1 MRTDARANPRAR
13 ALPDQDVRDA
23 VKAERARNVVIDA
36 GAGTGKTTLIVT
48 RLVDMLAP
56 TDDGDA
62 FTIDRI
68 AAVTFTRRAAGEL
81 RLRIRERLLSELGKQ
96 DLSDLRRQR
105 LHHALA
111 GLDTAHV
118 GTIHSFADRLLRRH
132 PMQARLSPFYDVVE
146 DEADLVDETW
156 RLLLDSAQQG
166 TLAAR
171 LAGMDAAARAEEA
184 QQTVLDYLLAGFRSD
199 TKEHEFYSQRGLDAL
214 VAGFIRSRD
223 VTPVEPKPPK
233 ADLASF
239 RKLARTAVAELT
251 KVQGTK
257 WVPLWMRKAGR
268 TLQGLATSDDPVE
281 VLAGLR
287 RLCQEQPKQ
296 VRKGEDCD
304 GDSAVW
310 NTWKLWDG
318 QFKDSPALRDDM
330 LAPMRRWMAL
340 RLVRVAPVVCALYQQ
355 VKAQHQVVDE
365 VDLLLQLRNLLRAD
379 LEVRRGCQQL
389 FDHIFIDE
397 FQDTDPLQAEIV
409 LYLCERDARAHD
421 WQDVEL
427 AKGRLTIVGD
437 PKQSI
442 YRFRRADVLMYD
454 LVRSKIAADAL
465 VAPLATNF
473 RSVPG
478 LIDFFND
485 RFDQALGESTDEKLF
500 DAETGQVFNQRLGK
514 GRTDGGDGPE
524 VRCLPLAAAGPKARA
539 DEWRALE
546 AAGLARY
553 LRWLIEAS
561 DTKVWDVL
569 AQRNRPVRYGDVA
582 VLAISTSNLHLL
594 FEELDLM
601 GVPYASRGGK
611 LFLADELHRQ
621 FLLGLRAVADRDDG
635 VTQAMLLRPP
645 FFALDLGDLAHERA
659 TAGDKHQDDERNQ
672 RVQGARAL
680 INELR
685 RGRFERSPGATARA
699 LLTETALGRQVALG
713 ANGAQRLTRLREIC
727 LLLEQR
733 AAAEGLDYDAVTAR
747 LRDWVDEPAQLDP
760 PPAVGVDAIQI
771 TTVHQAKGL
780 EFPVVVLW
788 DSRGKWSTRSSSDA
802 WSVERDRKGWVL
814 NVDGLECEEPA
825 GLGLRERE
833 SKYEDQERRR
843 VVYVAATRARDLLI
857 VPVSDRKE
865 SFVNG
870 LLATADQALL
880 HEEPAYSEGRSPAWA
895 RKVKPHKP
903 PKLVFS
909 DHSEAKLAARWQ
921 AAAKEAGR
929 PLFQPAAVSVVAK
942 EEAAINVS
950 LARADGDSQ
959 PDTEPATRTHKKR
972 ESRHGVLFGDTVH
985 RALAHALSGI
995 EPRKAVDCAAAECGL
1010 RDFLDEAV
1018 TDVERALSALST
1030 AGIRGALGKDLFVEY
1045 PLSGPT
1051 GDGHLLQ
1058 GYVDLLA
1065 VDDSQ
1070 FTVID
1075 FKTDAIGDEPSAAA
1089 FPAYV
1094 AQVRSYMK
1102 LLRDVGVVRGKA
1114 LKGMLLFTQ
1123 AGKLVEV

>member
-1 MRTDARANPRAR
+1 MKADKTRTQAPA
-13 ALPDQDVRDA
+13 DQDVRDA
-23 VKAERARNVVIDA
+23 VKAERERNVIVDA

-56 TDDGDA
+56 ADDGDA
-62 FTIDRI
+62 LAIDRI
-68 AAVTFTRRAAGEL
+68 AAITFTRRAAGEL
-81 RLRIRERLLSELGKQ
+81 RLRIRERLLSELGNQ
-96 DLSDLRRQR
+96 NLSRLRRQR

-118 GTIHSFADRLLRRH
+118 GTIHSFADRLLRQH
-132 PMQARLSPFYDVVE
+132 PVQAHLSPFYDIVE
-146 DEADLVDETW
+146 DEAELVAETW
-156 RLLLDSAQQG
+156 RLFLDSAQKG

-171 LAGMDAAARAEEA
+171 LAGTDAATRAPEA
-184 QQTVLDYLLAGFRSD
+184 QETVLDYLRAGFRFD
-199 TKEHEFYSQRGLDAL
+199 TKEQDFSAQRGLDAL
-214 VAGFIRSRD
+214 VAGLICSRD
-223 VTPVEPKPPK
+223 LPPAEPKPPK
-233 ADLASF
+233 ADLAAF
-239 RKLARTAVAELT
+239 CKLARTAVAELS

-257 WVPLWMRKAGR
+257 WVPVWMRRAGH
-268 TLQGLATSDDPVE
+268 TLQRLAASDDPVE

-287 RLCQEQPKQ
+287 RLCREQPKP
-296 VRKGEDCD
+296 VRKGEECD

-310 NTWKLWDG
+310 NAWKLWNG
-318 QFKDSPALRDDM
+318 QIKDRPALRDDM
-330 LAPMRRWMAL
+330 LAPMHRWMAL
-340 RLVRVAPVVCALYQQ
+340 RLVRVAPVVYALYQQ
-355 VKAQHQVVDE
+355 VKTQHQVVDQ
-365 VDLLLQLRNLLRAD
+365 VDLLLQLRNLLRDDCDA
-379 LEVRRGCQQL
+379 RRACQQL

-409 LYLCERDARAHD
+409 LYLCEREARARD
-421 WQDVEL
+421 WHDVEV

-454 LVRSKIAADAL
+454 LVRSKIASGAL
-465 VAPLATNF
+465 IAPLTANF

-485 RFDQALGESTDEKLF
+485 RFDQVLGQAPGDELF
-500 DAETGQVFNQRLGK
+500 DAETGQVFNQPLGK
-514 GRTDGGDGPE
+514 GRTDGGDGPA
-524 VRCLPLAAAGPKARA
+524 VRCLPLAVAGPKAKA

-561 DTKVWDVL
+561 GTKVWDVL

-594 FEELDLM
+594 FQELDLM

-635 VTQAMLLRPP
+635 VAQAMLLRPP

-659 TAGDKHQDDERNQ
+659 TAGDKHQDDERMQ

-680 INELR
+680 ISELR
-685 RGRFERSPGATARA
+685 RGRFGRSPGATARA

-747 LRDWVDEPAQLDP
+747 LRDWVDDPAQLDP
-760 PPAVGVDAIQI
+760 PPAVGVDAIRI

-788 DSRGKWSTRSSSDA
+788 DSRGSWSTKSGSDA

-857 VPVSDRKE
+857 VPVSDRRE
-865 SFVNG
+865 GFVNG
-870 LLATADQALL
+870 LLAMADQALL
-880 HEEPAYSEGRSPAWA
+880 HEEPEYSEGRPPAWA

-903 PKLVFS
+903 PTLVFN

-921 AAAKEAGR
+921 AAAKEASR

-950 LARADGDSQ
+950 LARANGDSQ
-959 PDTEPATRTHKKR
+959 PDTEPATRPHKKR
-972 ESRHGVLFGDTVH
+972 KSRHGVLFGDTVH
-985 RALAHALSGI
+985 RALAHALSGM

-1018 TDVERALSALST
+1018 TDVERALAALST
-1030 AGIRGALGKDLFVEY
+1030 AGIRGAVGKDLFVEY

-1070 FTVID
+1070 LTVID
-1075 FKTDAIGDEPSAAA
+1075 FKTDAIGDELFAVAYSA
-1089 FPAYV
+1089 YIV
-1094 AQVRSYMK
+1094 QVRSYMK
-1102 LLRDVGVVRGKA
+1102 LLRDAGLVGGKQV
-1114 LKGMLLFTQ
+1114 KGMLLFTQ
-1123 AGKLVEV
+1123 VGKLIEV